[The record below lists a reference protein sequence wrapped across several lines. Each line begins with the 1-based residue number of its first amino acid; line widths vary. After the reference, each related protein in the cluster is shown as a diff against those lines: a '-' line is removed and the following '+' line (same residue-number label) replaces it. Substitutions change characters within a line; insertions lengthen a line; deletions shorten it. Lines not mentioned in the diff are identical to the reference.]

1 MGMDL
6 IHFYVLRFMKLFQK
20 LISAPTIISLASGFA
35 VNAAEIN
42 SKDLSDYSNSNNLVS
57 LSDFKS
63 DTLLPGDWAYD
74 SLKNLTNSSKFNGN
88 SVSRLEA
95 AAELSNLIA
104 GGEGLMNGAA
114 IDRLSDELGS
124 ELAIMKG
131 RVDGLESRV
140 NTIEAGS
147 FSETST
153 ASFKVNMA
161 IGYVDG
167 KGVTATN
174 TDGDEDVQTQYTF
187 DTKIKTSFTGEDEL
201 SVAIDSGN
209 GLAGNPVDEFGL
221 NNTGDFLKVD
231 GVAYKFPIGDSI
243 TAMVADNK
251 DGSSMFT
258 VACAYGGPS
267 DTLDDCGNVNAVIDN
282 GGAMAGAE
290 YDFGNG
296 FTAAIGY
303 AGNEAGIATKEYA
316 DAVGANVAYTA
327 DQYGLSITYGELE
340 TGTNGV
346 TANTYTAFNGYYSF
360 DNGLNI
366 SGGYEIG
373 DIGANAATQDESINY
388 FVGINGEVGPG
399 ELGGA
404 LGTSG
409 GQLEHQDEELMYEA
423 YYSYPVNDGMTITPL
438 VFIKEQSTAGTPDQT
453 GVMVKTTFKF

>member
-1 MGMDL
+1 
-6 IHFYVLRFMKLFQK
+6 MKLFQK
-20 LISAPTIISLASGFA
+20 LIAAPAIISLASGFA
-35 VNAAEIN
+35 INAAEIN
-42 SKDLSDYSNSNNLVS
+42 STDLSDYSNSNNLVS
-57 LSDFKS
+57 LNDFKS
-63 DTLLPGDWAYD
+63 DTLIPGDWAYD
-74 SLKNLTNSSKFNGN
+74 SLKDLTNSPKFNGN

-95 AAELSNLIA
+95 AAELNNLIV

-131 RVDGLESRV
+131 RVDGLEARV

-161 IGYVDG
+161 IGAVDG
-167 KGVTATN
+167 KGISSGV
-174 TDGDEDVQTQYTF
+174 TDGDEAVNFQYTF

-209 GLAGNPVDEFGL
+209 GASGNPVDEFGL
-221 NNTGDFLKVD
+221 NNTADQLKVD
-231 GVAYKFPIGDSI
+231 GVAYKFPIGDSV

-251 DGSSMFT
+251 DAATMFT

-267 DTLDDCGNVNAVIDN
+267 DTLDDCGNVNAVVDN

-303 AGNEAGIATKEYA
+303 AGNETGLMTKENVDGY
-316 DAVGANVAYTA
+316 GANVAFSA
-327 DQYGLSITYGELE
+327 DNYGLSVTYGVLE
-340 TGTNGV
+340 SGV
-346 TANTYTAFNGYYSF
+346 NENVYTALNGYYSF

-366 SGGYEIG
+366 SAGYEFG
-373 DIGANAATQDESINY
+373 DIGGAAATADESINY
-388 FVGINGEVGPG
+388 FVGLNGDLGPG
-399 ELGGA
+399 ELGAA

-409 GQLEHQDEELMYEA
+409 GQLENQTEELMYEA

-438 VFIKEQSTAGTPDQT
+438 VFVKEQATVGTPDQT

>member
-1 MGMDL
+1 M
-6 IHFYVLRFMKLFQK
+6 
-20 LISAPTIISLASGFA
+20 ASGFA

-42 SKDLSDYSNSNNLVS
+42 TPDLSDFARSSKLVS
-57 LSDFKS
+57 LDNFKS
-63 DTLLPGDWAYD
+63 DTLFPGDWAYD
-74 SLKNLTNSSKFNGN
+74 SLKDLTNSPRFNGN

-95 AAELSNLIA
+95 AAELNNLIA

-131 RVDGLESRV
+131 RVDGLEARV
-140 NTIEAGS
+140 NGIEAGG

-153 ASFKVNMA
+153 VSFSVKMA
-161 IGYVDG
+161 VGAVDG
-167 KGVTATN
+167 LGATTALP
-174 TDGDEDVQTQYTF
+174 DGNQTVQAQYAF
-187 DTKIKTSFTGEDEL
+187 DTKIKTSFTGDDSLE
-201 SVAIDSGN
+201 VAIDSGSTT
-209 GLAGNPVDEFGL
+209 AGPVDEFGL
-221 NNTGDFLKVD
+221 NNTSDQLKVD

-303 AGNEAGIATKEYA
+303 AGNETDLMAKEGI
-316 DAVGANVAYTA
+316 DAYGANAAYTG
-327 DQYGLSITYGELE
+327 DNYGVSVTYGLIE
-340 TGTNGV
+340 TGTYGV
-346 TANTYTAFNGYYSF
+346 NENTYTALNGYYSF
-360 DNGLNI
+360 DNGLNV
-366 SGGYEIG
+366 SAGYEFG
-373 DIGANAATQDESINY
+373 DIGGAAASADESINY
-388 FVGINGEVGPG
+388 FLGLNGEVGPG
-399 ELGGA
+399 ELGAA

-409 GQLEHQDEELMYEA
+409 GQIENQTEELMYEV
-423 YYSYPVNDGMTITPL
+423 YYSYPLNDGMTITPL
-438 VFIKEQSTAGTPDQT
+438 VFIKEKAATTTPDQT
-453 GVMVKTTFKF
+453 GIMVLTSFKF